1 MPQLLFGTSLL
12 FYLIKFNLA
21 MCILCSLLL
30 HGFRGGVWLRLLAS
44 LNGAYHKQFDLFCNG
59 FIESDRHLFS
69 A

>member
-1 MPQLLFGTSLL
+1 
-12 FYLIKFNLA
+12 
-21 MCILCSLLL
+21 MCILFSLLL

-44 LNGAYHKQFDLFCNG
+44 LNGAYPKQFDLFCNG